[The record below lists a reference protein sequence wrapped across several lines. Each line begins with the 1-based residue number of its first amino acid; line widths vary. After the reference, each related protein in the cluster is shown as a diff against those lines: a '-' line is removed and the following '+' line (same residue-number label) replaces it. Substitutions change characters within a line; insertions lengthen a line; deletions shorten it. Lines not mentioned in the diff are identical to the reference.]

1 MHLAVPVLF
10 TECSHCEHNNI
21 PRNQH
26 IFRWKKA
33 AGASTAY
40 LVNFIKDLPEKYK
53 ENINNIQP
61 QMIFEPERFGK
72 ISQRMKNPHI

>member
-1 MHLAVPVLF
+1 M
-10 TECSHCEHNNI
+10 
-21 PRNQH
+21 
-26 IFRWKKA
+26 KA